1 MTELSQRTLDV
12 ATRTQRMARLVTSI
26 ERLLLAEQAEAIS
39 APAENVNAPRE
50 PRDRYNR
57 HGEPIDPYEP
67 TTSDEVSV
75 DVGHS
80 DPTPRMASRLA
91 GFRRHAQSLAS
102 GLHGV
107 EEALD
112 ALERRCTAAISVKP
126 STVHTEDDNMCP
138 GWSDDLRARLGGCG
152 QVRSTYVRSDKTV
165 GTRALCDRCRTA
177 KSRAHGEVT

>member
-102 GLHGV
+102 GIHGV

-126 STVHTEDDNMCP
+126 STVHTEDDHMCP

-177 KSRAHGEVT
+177 KSRAHDQ

>member
-102 GLHGV
+102 GIHGV

-112 ALERRCTAAISVKP
+112 ALERRCTAVISVKP
-126 STVHTEDDNMCP
+126 STVHTEDDHMCP

>member
-91 GFRRHAQSLAS
+91 GFRRHAQSIAS
-102 GLHGV
+102 GIHGV

-126 STVHTEDDNMCP
+126 STVHTEDDHMCP

-177 KSRAHGEVT
+177 KSRAHDQ

>member
-1 MTELSQRTLDV
+1 MTELSQRTLDI
-12 ATRTQRMARLVTSI
+12 ATRTQRVARLVTSI

-126 STVHTEDDNMCP
+126 STVHTEDDHMCP
-138 GWSDDLRARLGGCG
+138 GWSDDLRAQLGGCG

-177 KSRAHGEVT
+177 KSRAHDQ

>member
-12 ATRTQRMARLVTSI
+12 ATRTQRMARRVTSI
-26 ERLLLAEQAEAIS
+26 ERLLLAQQAEAIS

-91 GFRRHAQSLAS
+91 GFRRHAQSIAS
-102 GLHGV
+102 GIHGV

-126 STVHTEDDNMCP
+126 STVHTEDDHMCP
-138 GWSDDLRARLGGCG
+138 GWSDDLRAQLGGCG

-177 KSRAHGEVT
+177 KSRAHDQ

>member
-1 MTELSQRTLDV
+1 MTKLSQRTLDV

-26 ERLLLAEQAEAIS
+26 ERLLLAEQAVAIS

-91 GFRRHAQSLAS
+91 GFRRHAQSIAS
-102 GLHGV
+102 GIHGV

-126 STVHTEDDNMCP
+126 STVHTEDDHMCP

>member
-12 ATRTQRMARLVTSI
+12 ATRTQRMARRVTLI
-26 ERLLLAEQAEAIS
+26 ERLLLAQQAEAIS

-57 HGEPIDPYEP
+57 HGEPIDPHEP

-126 STVHTEDDNMCP
+126 STVHTEDDHMCP